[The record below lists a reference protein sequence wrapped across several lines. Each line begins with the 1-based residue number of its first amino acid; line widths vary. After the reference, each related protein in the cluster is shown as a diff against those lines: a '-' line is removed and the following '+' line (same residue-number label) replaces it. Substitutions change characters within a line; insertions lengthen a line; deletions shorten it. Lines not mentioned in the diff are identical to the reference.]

1 MVHKL
6 QNYKD
11 MFTLYGPIGVILGI
25 FFLFLCVNNVHRFVG
40 PASSRYDVAT
50 SIGKIKIVIYF
61 DTRGDVYF
69 CNEEPSSRDCF
80 FFSPSPSMIWS
91 LVPSGDLNLSVTVH
105 THSNYYYCFGSDCW
119 CSLVRG
125 KSLCWS
131 WVTNA
136 VLHFELSFLLISIW
150 KHLGT

>member
-1 MVHKL
+1 MTLVHEKKGAKTKVYIFFAEYILSLKPFVCRNISLKNRMVHKL

-50 SIGKIKIVIYF
+50 SIGTIKIVIYF

-80 FFSPSPSMIWS
+80 FFSPSPSMI
-91 LVPSGDLNLSVTVH
+91 
-105 THSNYYYCFGSDCW
+105 
-119 CSLVRG
+119 
-125 KSLCWS
+125 
-131 WVTNA
+131 
-136 VLHFELSFLLISIW
+136 
-150 KHLGT
+150 